1 MSQEL
6 KRLHLIVSGRV
17 QGVAF
22 RAYTQGEARTLG
34 LTGWVRNLPN
44 GQVEILA
51 EGSPKNLEK
60 FLQWASSGPPS
71 AQVRHV
77 EATWGPFLGEFSE
90 FSITY

>member
-22 RAYTQGEARTLG
+22 RAYTQGEARSLK
-34 LTGWVRNLPN
+34 LTGWVRNLPT

-51 EGSPKNLEK
+51 EGPLQGLEK
-60 FLQWASSGPPS
+60 FLQWASHGPPS

-77 EATWGPFLGEFSE
+77 ETTWGPSLGEFSE

>member
-1 MSQEL
+1 MQEL

-51 EGSPKNLEK
+51 EGSPKGLEK
-60 FLQWASSGPPS
+60 ILQWASSGGPPS
-71 AQVRHV
+71 AQVRQV
-77 EATWGPFLGEFSE
+77 ETTWGPFLGEFSE